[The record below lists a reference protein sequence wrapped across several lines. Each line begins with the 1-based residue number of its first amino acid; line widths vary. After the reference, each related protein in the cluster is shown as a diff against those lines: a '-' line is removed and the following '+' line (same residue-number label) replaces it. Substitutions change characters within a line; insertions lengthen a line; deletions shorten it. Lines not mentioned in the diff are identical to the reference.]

1 MYERMCMRVRVC
13 VCVCVRESECI
24 GRWVRERMCPCGKME
39 WTSSGSTSG
48 RRTMLTIKECRIA
61 RKTKNRG
68 GIGDGVGRGT
78 AT

>member
-13 VCVCVRESECI
+13 VCVCVCVCERESERI

-48 RRTMLTIKECRIA
+48 RRTMLRIKECRIA
-61 RKTKNRG
+61 RKNR
-68 GIGDGVGRGT
+68 IE
-78 AT
+78 AE